1 MMYVLSISLRIV
13 GYWYANKQ
21 TNKQTGG
28 LRVEKYRH
36 QEEEVATYGIEK
48 LTLVGSEVERL
59 ENKAWQQI
67 WF

>member
-1 MMYVLSISLRIV
+1 MMYVLSISVRIV
-13 GYWYANKQ
+13 GYWYAS
-21 TNKQTGG
+21 KQTGG

>member
-1 MMYVLSISLRIV
+1 MMYVLSISVRIV
-13 GYWYANKQ
+13 GYWYA
-21 TNKQTGG
+21 NKQTGG